1 MPHGAPRTPCP
12 AMKSDAGVLVLA
24 PTPESQ
30 NFARSASTTL
40 GFWRVRAPSLIC
52 RAIGHESGRELA
64 QATMQ
69 LTTLF
74 TTVAVLAM
82 ASCGMAACDYQK
94 ADYASACASGEKNY
108 CTGNVGICPKR
119 LKESFDAT
127 AIKANQ
133 DACAGLNVGA
143 HCMQT
148 ACCS

>member
-1 MPHGAPRTPCP
+1 MLLVCGEGGLNSPAIDPFVHHRKTFILTPP
-12 AMKSDAGVLVLA
+12 NTTILLV
-24 PTPESQ
+24 PTP
-30 NFARSASTTL
+30 TTNL
-40 GFWRVRAPSLIC
+40 PP
-52 RAIGHESGRELA
+52 
-64 QATMQ
+64 ATMQ

-143 HCMQT
+143 NCMQT